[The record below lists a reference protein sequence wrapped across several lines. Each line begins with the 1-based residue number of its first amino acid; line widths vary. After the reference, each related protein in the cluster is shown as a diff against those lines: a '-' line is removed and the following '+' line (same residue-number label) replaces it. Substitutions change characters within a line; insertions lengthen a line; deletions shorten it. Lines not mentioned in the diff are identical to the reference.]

1 MLQHTARIMPVFLC
15 TRGMLLHIEGCV
27 VVVRF

>member
-15 TRGMLLHIEGCV
+15 TRGMLLHICV
-27 VVVRF
+27 VVAGGI